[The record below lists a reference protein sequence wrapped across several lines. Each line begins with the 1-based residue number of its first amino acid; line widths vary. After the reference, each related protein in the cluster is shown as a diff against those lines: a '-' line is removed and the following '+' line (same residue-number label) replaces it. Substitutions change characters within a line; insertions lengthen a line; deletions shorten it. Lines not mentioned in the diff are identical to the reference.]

1 MRARWLAIAAVC
13 LASVCAVSGQAA
25 DPAPAVTTPAEQG
38 HFYNLDTER
47 QVEGT
52 IQEVLF
58 EPRYEDRAPFLVIVL
73 KEKNTGRVFRV
84 EVSPAWFFNYDLHQ
98 REPVK
103 VTGSVYTRD
112 DSSYLIARKLQAGGE
127 TFMLRD
133 SRGFPSWRGGPMK
146 VKGGRRGRGI

>member
-84 EVSPAWFFNYDLHQ
+84 EGSPSRSPAPFTPGMI
-98 REPVK
+98 RA
-103 VTGSVYTRD
+103 T
-112 DSSYLIARKLQAGGE
+112 SSPASSRPAARPSCSGTAGASRAGGE
-127 TFMLRD
+127 AR
-133 SRGFPSWRGGPMK
+133 
-146 VKGGRRGRGI
+146 